1 MKSLKSKLALGLVCL
16 VLGIMLSFQFRITNM
31 EKNSVASGRTGDSVA
46 KEIDNLTKQKEEL
59 SAKVQD
65 YQKKVDE
72 YENSAASVNDTA
84 SKMKEELDN
93 LRVAAGYTDVEGE
106 GVVITISPVVDVA
119 TKFLRTVNDSDV
131 LDTVN
136 ELLAAGAEAIS
147 INDERYVSGTPI
159 REAGKSIR
167 VNSTKFDSAEP
178 FVIKAIGNSNVL
190 EGAFKM
196 ASSVAEVIQKQSGC
210 EFKIEKQQNVKIL
223 KYNKNIEYK
232 HIKAGR

>member
-1 MKSLKSKLALGLVCL
+1 MKSLKSKLALGIVCL
-16 VLGIMLSFQFRITNM
+16 VLGIMLSFQFRITNV
-31 EKNSVASGRTGDSVA
+31 EKNSVTSGRTGDSVA

-59 SAKVQD
+59 SVKVQD

-72 YENSAASVNDTA
+72 YEKSAASVDGTA
-84 SKMKEELDN
+84 SKMKDELDN

-106 GVVITISPVVDVA
+106 GVVITISPVVDVT
-119 TKFLRTVNDSDV
+119 TKFLRTVDDSDV

-159 REAGKSIR
+159 REAGKNIR
-167 VNSTKFDSAEP
+167 VNSTKFDSSEP
-178 FVIKAIGNSNVL
+178 FVIKAIGNPKVL

-196 ASSVAEVIQKQSGC
+196 ASSVAEMIKEQSGC
-210 EFKIEKQQNVKIL
+210 DFTIEKQQNIKIL
-223 KYNKNIEYK
+223 KYSKNVEYK
-232 HIKAGR
+232 YIKTGR